1 MGIRK
6 YRGQIVCDKR
16 WPDGSRII
24 RKCSNRTQAKGLLA
38 RMKELPCPQKPGGCD
53 VEAVLKRLQ
62 GWIRDHP

>member
-24 RKCSNRTQAKGLLA
+24 CKCSNRTQAKGLLA
-38 RMKELPCPQKPGGCD
+38 RIAAAIADGTWLE
-53 VEAVLKRLQ
+53 
-62 GWIRDHP
+62 